1 MKTIQFSKKGSTN
14 AQYEFPNK
22 CGYTHLHLR
31 IKRETSAQPQH
42 KERK

>member
-1 MKTIQFSKKGSTN
+1 MKFSKKGSTN
-14 AQYEFPNK
+14 AQFEYPNK
-22 CGYTHLHLR
+22 YSYTHLHLR